1 MSADELDRLER
12 ERREADARYNDALTT
27 LDRAIVSMDGRD
39 PSRDDAARI
48 GSALLTFLQQITA
61 FVESKDR
68 QLAADTKARGETL
81 AALKA
86 ARVPARGID
95 ANDSMVAAARER
107 GLDAARADARAYL
120 DALPEASLG
129 GIVATQV
136 VEHLE
141 PAYLMRLLDGAAR

>member
-27 LDRAIVSMDGRD
+27 LDRAIASMDGRD

-68 QLAADTKARGETL
+68 QLAADAKARAETL
-81 AALKA
+81 AHGLEPVGELRTQIAVLH
-86 ARVPARGID
+86 
-95 ANDSMVAAARER
+95 R
-107 GLDAARADARAYL
+107 GL
-120 DALPEASLG
+120 E
-129 GIVATQV
+129 
-136 VEHLE
+136 
-141 PAYLMRLLDGAAR
+141 